1 MRTTHQF
8 VGKYPII
15 AKSEK
20 LILGTIHP
28 HFTED
33 FDVQFFYGNRS
44 SIWKILNEAF
54 DNEIGEPITVD
65 GILNFL
71 RSRKIAISD
80 TVLECLRKNQTA
92 LDSDLIPQKLN
103 YSLIEQIKNSTINEI
118 LFTSGFGKNNAFKL
132 FYVDILKQKITK
144 KIREEKSILLDS
156 VHFGRPIRLKILVSP
171 SGSSNIQLSRSKNYL
186 DVKDNYV
193 GYKTPVKQFK
203 IDLYKSIFK
212 NII

>member
-8 VGKYPII
+8 VGKYPIL
-15 AKSEK
+15 AESEK

-28 HFTED
+28 HFTEE

-71 RSRKIAISD
+71 GSRKIAVSD
-80 TVLECLRKNQTA
+80 TILECLRKNQSA
-92 LDSDLIPQKLN
+92 LDSDLIPEELN
-103 YSLIEQIKNSTINEI
+103 YSLIEQIRNSRINEI

-144 KIREEKSILLDS
+144 EIKAEKSILLDP
-156 VHFGRPIRLKILVSP
+156 VYFGRPILLKILVSP
-171 SGSSNIQLSRSKNYL
+171 SGSANIQLSRSKDYL
-186 DVKDNYV
+186 EVKDNYT
-193 GYKTPVKQFK
+193 GFKAPVKQFK
-203 IDLYKSIFK
+203 IDLYRSVFK
-212 NII
+212 NTL

>member
-1 MRTTHQF
+1 MKTRHQF
-8 VGKYPII
+8 VGKYPILT
-15 AKSEK
+15 KSEK

-28 HFTED
+28 HFTEK
-33 FDVQFFYGNRS
+33 FEVQFFYGNRS

-54 DNEIGEPITVD
+54 DNEIGDPITVE
-65 GILNFL
+65 GIVNFL

-80 TVLECLRKNQTA
+80 TILECLRKNQNA
-92 LDSDLIPQKLN
+92 LDSDLIPEKLN
-103 YSLIEQIKNSTINEI
+103 YGLIDQIRNSTINEI

-144 KIREEKSILLDS
+144 KIREEKFVLLDP
-156 VHFGRPIRLKILVSP
+156 VHFGRPVLLKILVSP
-171 SGSSNIQLSRSKNYL
+171 SGSANIQLSRSKDYL

-203 IDLYKSIFK
+203 VDLYKDIFK
-212 NII
+212 NTI